1 MAEIYLSLGSNI
13 EPKELYL
20 NKAIVELKNK
30 INVKKV
36 SSLYSSESMGY
47 KSKNN
52 FLNLVLKAETS
63 VKPKLLLK
71 FIKGIE
77 SKLGRTKS
85 KVYMDRTID
94 IDIIFFGLE
103 IINSKDLII
112 PHPRA
117 HLRRFVLE
125 PIMEIDKNLIF
136 PGLNSKIVDLLDDI
150 KIQKIKKIKNFNVEN
165 I

>member
-1 MAEIYLSLGSNI
+1 MAEIYLSIGSNI

-36 SSLYSSESMGY
+36 SSLYSSESIGY

-71 FIKGIE
+71 FIKVIE
-77 SKLGRTKS
+77 
-85 KVYMDRTID
+85 
-94 IDIIFFGLE
+94 
-103 IINSKDLII
+103 
-112 PHPRA
+112 
-117 HLRRFVLE
+117 
-125 PIMEIDKNLIF
+125 NLI
-136 PGLNSKIVDLLDDI
+136 
-150 KIQKIKKIKNFNVEN
+150 
-165 I
+165 

>member
-20 NKAIVELKNK
+20 NKAIIELKNK
-30 INVKKV
+30 INIKKV
-36 SSLYSSESMGY
+36 SSLYSSESIGY

-52 FLNLVLKAETS
+52 FLNLALKAETNI
-63 VKPKLLLK
+63 KPKLLLK

-77 SKLGRTKS
+77 SQLGRTPS

-94 IDIIFFGLE
+94 IDIIFYGLE
-103 IINSKDLII
+103 IINLKDLII
-112 PHPRA
+112 PHPSA
-117 HLRRFVLE
+117 HHRRFVLE
-125 PIMEIDKNLIF
+125 PLMEIDKDLIF
-136 PGLNSKIVDLLDDI
+136 PGSNSKIVDLLSEVKI
-150 KIQKIKKIKNFNVEN
+150 QKIQKIKNFNIEN